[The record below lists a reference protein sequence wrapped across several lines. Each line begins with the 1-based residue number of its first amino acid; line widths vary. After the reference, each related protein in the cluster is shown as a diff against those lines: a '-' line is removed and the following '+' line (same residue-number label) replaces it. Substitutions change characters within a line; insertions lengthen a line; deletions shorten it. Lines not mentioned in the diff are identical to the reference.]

1 MKHHDRFYQR
11 KLHVFSCAALLVIL
25 FVSSC
30 AVPGEGS
37 YQKVAPS
44 DIPFGLNEPQTTI
57 PETTTTLAL
66 SPSDDTAPIAVS
78 EPIDL
83 FFISNLKITRVQR
96 NVASPASP
104 AQALSSLVEGP
115 NSSPEYVGLRSALP
129 ASFAATVDVIRG
141 VARVDATQAFLDSLS
156 GLDQKLAIAQIVLTL
171 TSRPG
176 VGQVLFSVEG
186 KLISV
191 PRGRG
196 DSVASGVPVT
206 YDDYSLL
213 ISEQ

>member
-1 MKHHDRFYQR
+1 MRIITNTTAVRQF
-11 KLHVFSCAALLVIL
+11 LMMLLLVL
-25 FVSSC
+25 SAC
-30 AVPGEGS
+30 AVPNSGS
-37 YQKVAPS
+37 YSQVAPE
-44 DIPFGLNEPQTTI
+44 DIPFGLNAPQTTL
-57 PETTTTLAL
+57 PQTTTTVVDPMSADSLPA
-66 SPSDDTAPIAVS
+66 AVS

-83 FFISNLKITRVQR
+83 FFISNSRIIKVQR
-96 NVASPASP
+96 NVGSPANP

-115 NSSPEYVGLRSALP
+115 SSNPEFVGLRTALP
-129 ASFAATVDVIRG
+129 TTFVASVDVIRG
-141 VARVDATQAFLDSLS
+141 VAQVDATRAFLDSLP

-196 DSVASGVPVT
+196 DSVSSGVAVT
-206 YDDYSLL
+206 FDDYSSL
-213 ISEQ
+213 INQQ